1 VSKTVRALLDSIGVP
16 RRKTAANRGVRQLLR
31 GLERFGVDL
40 VLDVGANVG
49 QFAREIRAFGFA
61 GRVVSFEP
69 LGDAHARLVETAA
82 RDGAWQVHPRC
93 AIGDRDGEV
102 AINVSAN
109 SVSSSL
115 LPMTG
120 AHVGAAGASAYVGRE
135 TVGLFRLD
143 TVAKGYLAAARN
155 PFLKI
160 DTQGFEWQVL
170 DGAAATLPRLRG
182 VLCELSL
189 VELYEG
195 QHLWLDVIQRLERS
209 GFTLWNLQP
218 GFADPRDG
226 RTLQLDAIFFRSDTG
241 GV

>member
-1 VSKTVRALLDSIGVP
+1 VSKNIRALLDSMGVR

-61 GRVVSFEP
+61 GRIVSFEP
-69 LGDAHARLVETAA
+69 LGDAHRRLAEAA
-82 RDGAWQVHPRC
+82 TRDGAWQAHARC

-135 TVGLFRLD
+135 TVALFRLD
-143 TVAKGYLAAARN
+143 TVAAPYLAPASR

-170 DGAAATLPRLRG
+170 DGAAETLPRLCG

-195 QHLWLDVIQRLERS
+195 QHLWLDVIHRLERS

-226 RTLQLDAIFFRSDTG
+226 RTLQLDAIFFRPAR
-241 GV
+241 V

>member
-1 VSKTVRALLDSIGVP
+1 VR
-16 RRKTAANRGVRQLLR
+16 RRKTAANRGVRQLLL
-31 GLERFGVDL
+31 GLERFGIDL
-40 VLDVGANVG
+40 VLDVGANAG

-61 GRVVSFEP
+61 GRIVSFEP
-69 LGDAHARLVETAA
+69 LSDAHRLLLEAA
-82 RDGAWQVHPRC
+82 ADDDQWQVHPRC
-93 AIGDRDGEV
+93 ALGDRDGEIT
-102 AINVSAN
+102 INVSAN

-135 TVGLFRLD
+135 TVPLFRLD
-143 TVAKGYLAAARN
+143 AAAHAYLAAARH

-170 DGAAATLPRLRG
+170 DGAAESLPRFRG

-195 QHLWLDVIQRLERS
+195 QHLWRDVIERLERG
-209 GFTLWNLQP
+209 GFTLWNVQP

-226 RTLQLDAIFFRSDTG
+226 RTLQIDAVFFRA
-241 GV
+241 

>member
-1 VSKTVRALLDSIGVP
+1 VSKNLRALLDSLGVR
-16 RRKTAANRGVRQLLR
+16 RRKTAANRGVRQLLL
-31 GLERFGVDL
+31 GLQRFEIDL
-40 VLDVGANVG
+40 ILDVGANIG
-49 QFAREIRAFGFA
+49 QFAREIRAFGYA
-61 GRVVSFEP
+61 GRIVSFEP
-69 LGDAHARLVETAA
+69 LADAHRSLAEAA
-82 RDGAWQVHPRC
+82 SNDGAWQVHPRC
-93 AIGDRDGEV
+93 AIGDRDGEI

-115 LPMTG
+115 LPMTD

-135 TVGLFRLD
+135 TVPLKRLD
-143 TVAKGYLAAARN
+143 GAAGSYLESAVH

-170 DGAAATLPRLRG
+170 DGAALSLPRLRG

-195 QHLWLDVIQRLERS
+195 QRLWREVVERLENA

-226 RTLQLDAIFFRSDTG
+226 RTLQIDAVFFRA
-241 GV
+241 

>member
-1 VSKTVRALLDSIGVP
+1 MSKNIRALLDSLGVR
-16 RRKTAANRGVRQLLR
+16 RRKSAANRGVRQLLL
-31 GLERFGVDL
+31 GLERFRVDL

-61 GRVVSFEP
+61 RRIVSFEP
-69 LGDAHARLVETAA
+69 LSDAHRRLIEAA
-82 RDGAWQVHPRC
+82 AGDKDWQVHPRC
-93 AIGDRDGEV
+93 ALGDRDGEI

-120 AHVGAAGASAYVGRE
+120 AHVGAAGTSAYVGRE
-135 TVGLFRLD
+135 TVPLCRLD
-143 TVAKGYLAAARN
+143 TVADAYLAAARH

-160 DTQGFEWQVL
+160 DTQGFEWLVL
-170 DGAAATLPRLRG
+170 DGAAQSLPRLCG

-195 QHLWLDVIQRLERS
+195 QHLWRDVIERLEL
-209 GFTLWNLQP
+209 GGLTLWNIQP

-226 RTLQLDAIFFRSDTG
+226 RTLQVDAVFFRA
-241 GV
+241 

>member
-1 VSKTVRALLDSIGVP
+1 MSKNIRALLDSIGVR

-31 GLERFGVDL
+31 GLERFEVDV

-61 GRVVSFEP
+61 GRIVSFEP
-69 LGDAHARLVETAA
+69 LADAHRRLCEAA
-82 RDGAWQVHPRC
+82 AGDGAWQVHPRC

-102 AINVSAN
+102 TINVSAN

-115 LPMTG
+115 LPITG

-135 TVGLFRLD
+135 TVPLLRLD
-143 TVAKGYLAAARN
+143 AMAAAYLAAARN

-170 DGAAATLPRLRG
+170 DGAQGSLPRLRG

-195 QHLWLDVIQRLERS
+195 QHLWLEVIDRLGS
-209 GFTLWNLQP
+209 AGFTLWNLQP

-226 RTLQLDAIFFRSDTG
+226 RTLQIDAVFFR
-241 GV
+241 V

>member
-1 VSKTVRALLDSIGVP
+1 MSKNIRALLDSLGVR
-16 RRKTAANRGVRQLLR
+16 RRKTAANRGVRQLLLALR
-31 GLERFGVDL
+31 RFDIDL

-49 QFAREIRAFGFA
+49 QFASEIRAFGFT
-61 GRVVSFEP
+61 GRIVSFEP
-69 LGDAHARLVETAA
+69 LTAA
-82 RDGAWQVHPRC
+82 HGRLREAAAGDSGWQVHSRC
-93 AIGDRDGEV
+93 AIGDRDGEI

-115 LPMTG
+115 LPMTR

-135 TVGLFRLD
+135 TVPLFRLD
-143 TVAKGYLAAARN
+143 GVAGPYLKSAAH

-170 DGAAATLPRLRG
+170 DGAAQSLPQLRG

-195 QHLWLDVIQRLERS
+195 QHLCREVVERLERA

-226 RTLQLDAIFFRSDTG
+226 RTLQIDAAFFRA
-241 GV
+241 